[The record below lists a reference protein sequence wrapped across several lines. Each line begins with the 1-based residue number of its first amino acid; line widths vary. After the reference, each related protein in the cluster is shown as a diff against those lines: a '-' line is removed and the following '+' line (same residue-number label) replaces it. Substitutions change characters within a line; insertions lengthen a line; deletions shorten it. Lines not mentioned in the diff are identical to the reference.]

1 MHSTSLSLLQ
11 RIVSPDNSSERDAAW
26 AHFADLYTPLLLAW
40 SLKQRLQDADAADFV
55 QEVLL
60 HLSRVLPEY
69 RRVEGHRFRDWL
81 FTVVR
86 HLYSDFRTQ
95 RKNRTLPGTDGLSGF
110 EDSVPPD
117 LVADMD
123 EHEYRL
129 RLTRRCLEMIQGDF
143 TPLTWNA
150 FRLLAVE
157 GRPVA
162 EVVSELGITDDAAHS
177 ARRRVVERIREELA
191 DFLESE

>member
-1 MHSTSLSLLQ
+1 MNSTSLSLLQ
-11 RIVSPDNSSERDAAW
+11 RLANPDNSSERDAAW
-26 AHFADLYTPLLLAW
+26 ARFAGLYTPLLLAW
-40 SLKQRLQDADAADFV
+40 ARKQGLQDADSADFV
-55 QEVLL
+55 QEVLF
-60 HLSRVLPEY
+60 HLSRVLHGY

-110 EDSVPPD
+110 EDTVAPD
-117 LVADMD
+117 RVADMD

-191 DFLESE
+191 DFLESQ